1 MSEDTDKLELLAK
14 SMKGLVSVGEKVMK
28 DSKVDLADLQHSPEL
43 AEHLAGLV
51 KAASSYKEMLKEVK
65 DIDADEAVKL
75 VQLMLG
81 A

>member
-28 DSKVDLADLQHSPEL
+28 DNKIDLADLQHAPEL
-43 AEHLAGLV
+43 AEHLSGLV
-51 KAASSYKEMLKEVK
+51 KAVSFHKEMLKEVK
-65 DIDADEAVKL
+65 DIDAAEAVKL